1 MDHLGWMNRSDGGL
15 KVFEKRGWIIIER
28 EDVVWGLDF
37 FLGGGGRRRKCI
49 VREKWNRKME

>member
-37 FLGGGGRRRKCI
+37 FLGGGEEEEVYRA
-49 VREKWNRKME
+49 RKME

>member
-37 FLGGGGRRRKCI
+37 FWEGGGEEEEVYRA
-49 VREKWNRKME
+49 RKME